1 MQLQLKVDQGDGPYE
16 VTTNLYVIVQW
27 ERKFKRKA
35 SDLANGIG
43 MEDIAYM
50 AWHAS
55 KLHGVVVPAEFDKF
69 VEKCVSLEV
78 LSEDEAA
85 PFEPAP
91 TDTL

>member
-1 MQLQLKVDQGDGPYE
+1 MQLQLKVNQGDGPYE

-78 LSEDEAA
+78 LSEDEAV

-91 TDTL
+91 TDIL